1 MARIIRCP
9 ACGSLFRVP
18 DDFHETTLAC
28 SACRSVFSADKAESV
43 TVSDAALD
51 ARLSASAK
59 PADAAATPA
68 ERGEA
73 RMEEIAGELSEFSSR
88 APEAAADTVPADM
101 APEPPRRSHALLW
114 TLLCLIALCIIAAV
128 FLLIENRTV
137 VAFMPQT
144 QAIYEKV
151 CTRAPCPGFV
161 WEDADAFAINAD
173 IEMPVAEAGE
183 AEREMARRMPTVRAK
198 ITNNSPYPQ
207 RLPILELSLLDNA
220 GTVMGQRVLEP
231 ADYGFRGDAAVSP
244 GQSATV
250 RLSLKTPLPYDAA
263 SAAVRAVPR
272 QYQ

>member
-1 MARIIRCP
+1 MAKIIRCP

-18 DDFHETTLAC
+18 DDFHETTLSC

-43 TVSDAALD
+43 TVPDAVLD
-51 ARLSASAK
+51 ARLGKSAETA
-59 PADAAATPA
+59 PAVTPA
-68 ERGEA
+68 ESGEA

-88 APEAAADTVPADM
+88 APESAAEPPAEEE
-101 APEPPRRSHALLW
+101 APRRSHALLW
-114 TLLCLIALCIIAAV
+114 TLICLIALAVIAAV

-151 CTRAPCPGFV
+151 CTRVSCPGFV
-161 WEDADAFAINAD
+161 WDNADAFAVTAD
-173 IEMPVAEAGE
+173 IETPVAEAGE
-183 AEREMARRMPTVRAK
+183 AEQEMARRMPTVRAK
-198 ITNNSPYPQ
+198 VTNGSPWPQ

-231 ADYGFRGDAAVSP
+231 ADYGFRSDAAVAP